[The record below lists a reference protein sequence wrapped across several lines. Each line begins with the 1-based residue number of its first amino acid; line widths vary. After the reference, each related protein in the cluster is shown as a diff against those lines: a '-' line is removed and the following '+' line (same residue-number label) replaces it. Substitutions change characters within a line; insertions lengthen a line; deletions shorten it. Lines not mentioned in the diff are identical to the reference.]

1 MHEGD
6 NVLTH
11 NEEHTQR
18 TDLTKDLPTGDEWN
32 SKWIYI
38 IYIFLQ
44 PLTGLAFR
52 ALVRYYYGVLPTA
65 DANKKPWHQ

>member
-11 NEEHTQR
+11 NAEHTQR
-18 TDLTKDLPTGDEWN
+18 TYLTKDLPAGDEWK

-44 PLTGLAFR
+44 PLTGLVSR
-52 ALVRYYYGVLPTA
+52 ALVRYYYGVLVSGKRA
-65 DANKKPWHQ
+65 MN